1 MKYVISLFSMSLFL
15 SAADFQ
21 PFQTQKNYQKIDKS
35 FTLPCDCG
43 EPAKLYPY
51 RGEDIPLAKTIPC
64 PVNGCPS

>member
-1 MKYVISLFSMSLFL
+1 MKYVLSLFTMSLFL

-21 PFQTQKNYQKIDKS
+21 AFTGKNIYQKIDKA
-35 FTLPCDCG
+35 FTVPCDCG

>member
-1 MKYVISLFSMSLFL
+1 MKYIISLLTMSLFL

-21 PFQTQKNYQKIDKS
+21 ALSKQNIYQKIDKE

-51 RGEDIPLAKTIPC
+51 RGEDIPFTKTMPC